1 MNPRSFSFACAV
13 LVVGLL
19 SLSSA
24 ENLLKQR
31 VIVVVDS
38 SSYQSTHSTFFNDL
52 IGIHLPLINK
62 KNYEFKTTY
71 FFSFVYSKNIFS
83 ERLLIGFSLDELP
96 LDKTHE
102 LWRV

>member
-52 IGIHLPLINK
+52 IGIHL
-62 KNYEFKTTY
+62 T
-71 FFSFVYSKNIFS
+71 
-83 ERLLIGFSLDELP
+83 LD
-96 LDKTHE
+96 
-102 LWRV
+102 